1 MKVGTLATQLVL
13 CVKPTDSL
21 DRAITLM
28 EEHGFHHL
36 PVIENG
42 HVVGMVSVR
51 DLLLAV
57 GWQLESQRRLSNGSK
72 DFAGPRTIA
81 QVMSKPVTNL
91 SPDED
96 LHTAARTMID
106 RNISALPLI
115 VNGALIG
122 IVTKIGLLRSLC
134 ETEPHLVRVDRLA
147 DPVSN
152 HMRHRVYTVGPNDPL
167 HAASKLM
174 HDKQVR
180 HLPVVTEYYL
190 IGMISD
196 RDIRQACGREII
208 EDERADAHGKLYA
221 SSARIVDVMAHRIQ
235 TTTADATI
243 EEAARKMLDAEIG
256 ALPVVSGERLVGIIT
271 HTDVLRIIAE
281 SPV

>member
-13 CVKPTDSL
+13 CVKRADSL

-36 PVIENG
+36 PVIEGG
-42 HVVGMVSVR
+42 HVVGMVSDR

-57 GWQLESQRRLSNGSK
+57 GWQLESQRRLSNGSR
-72 DFAGPRTIA
+72 DFAGPRTVS
-81 QVMSKPVTNL
+81 QVMSKPVTCL

-106 RNISALPLI
+106 RNISALPL
-115 VNGALIG
+115 VMNGALVG

-134 ETEPHLVRVDRLA
+134 ETEPHLVHVDRLA
-147 DPVSN
+147 DPVSK
-152 HMRHRVYTVGPNDPL
+152 HMRHSVYTVGPNDPL

-174 HDKQVR
+174 HDKHVR
-180 HLPVVTEYYL
+180 HLPVVTEDFL
-190 IGMISD
+190 IGMVSD
-196 RDIRQACGREII
+196 RDIRQACGRELI

-221 SSARIVDVMAHRIQ
+221 SSARVMDVMAHRVQ
-235 TTTADATI
+235 TIAATAAI
-243 EEAARKMLDAEIG
+243 EEAARKMLQAEIG
-256 ALPVVSGERLVGIIT
+256 DLPGVSGERLVGIT
-271 HTDVLRIIAE
+271 TATAVLRLSAE